1 MMTKER
7 LLAGLHE
14 LVYVEEGLLAVYANF
29 GKVLVAE
36 TPDSEVSPEVKG
48 KMDRLLSVLH
58 SDSTRHKEIV
68 DGLILKVAG
77 STRDE
82 Y

>member
-1 MMTKER
+1 MITKER

-14 LVYVEEGLLAVYANF
+14 LVYVEEGLVTVYASF

-36 TPDSEVSPEVKG
+36 VPDDEVSPEVKE
-48 KMDRLLSVLH
+48 KMKNLLSTLH
-58 SDSTRHKEIV
+58 RDSTRHKEIV
-68 DGLILKVAG
+68 DGLLLKVEG
-77 STRDE
+77 STRNE